1 MRSRKCRD
9 AENVVE
15 KERIRWEFVDGL
27 TNVLAS
33 ICTTSEEIGGDDLSG
48 CNLTWMVCHTVSHR
62 NRMRL
67 LKSG

>member
-15 KERIRWEFVDGL
+15 RERFRSEVVDRV

-33 ICTTSEEIGGDDLSG
+33 ICTTSEEIGDDLSG